1 VFRDRQVRS
10 PEALDYG
17 QRRHTADFLSLKKTA
32 PTNKKEDLKAAHL
45 PSNWQLDKEFQYK
58 S

>member
-1 VFRDRQVRS
+1 VHS

-17 QRRHTADFLSLKKTA
+17 QRRHTADFFPLKKTA

-45 PSNWQLDKEFQYK
+45 PNNWQLDKEFQYK

>member
-1 VFRDRQVRS
+1 VHS

-17 QRRHTADFLSLKKTA
+17 QPSHKADIFSLKKTA

-45 PSNWQLDKEFQYK
+45 PCNWQLDKEFQYK